1 MHSKPV
7 LCHNYIM
14 GGREQLYQTI
24 TLVVIILIIDFL
36 ERRRPGQA
44 VDRRWQ
50 LSLNILALLIVIVA
64 GEASKV
70 LLLSGLNVFKAGGD
84 HALAGVHNI
93 PSLLKILL
101 GIVLADFCLYWVH
114 RAMHRPLLW
123 RTHIF
128 HHSIEQLW
136 WLSGSRTSVTHLLL
150 FAIPQTIIVY
160 SLLELAPR
168 EAGLAFSIGVIVNIW
183 IHANIWVNLGPLQ
196 EIFITPNY
204 HRVHHGARG
213 LSNKNLG
220 FILTIW
226 DRMFSTYTSPQSVG
240 KDFAL
245 GFIPTRKRLIRMIV
259 GL

>member
-1 MHSKPV
+1 
-7 LCHNYIM
+7 M

-24 TLVVIILIIDFL
+24 TLVVIILFIDFL

-50 LSLNILALLIVIVA
+50 LPLNILALLVVIVA

-70 LLLSGLNVFKAGGD
+70 LLRSSLDVFKPGGA
-84 HALAGVHNI
+84 HALAGVRNL
-93 PSLLKILL
+93 PGVLKILL
-101 GIVLADFCLYWVH
+101 GIVLADLCLYWVH

-123 RTHIF
+123 RTHTF

-136 WLSGSRTSVTHLLL
+136 WLSGSRTSVTHLFL
-150 FAIPQTIIVY
+150 FAVPQTIIAY
-160 SLLELAPR
+160 SFLDLAPW
-168 EAGLAFSIGVIVNIW
+168 EAGVAFSLGVMVNIW
-183 IHANIWVNLGPLQ
+183 IHANIRVDLGPLQ

-226 DRMFSTYTSPQSVG
+226 DRMFGSYVSPRSVG
-240 KDFAL
+240 TDFAL
-245 GFIPTRKRLIRMIV
+245 GFIPTRKRLFRMIV